1 MLEREVKLGAG
12 PAFHL
17 PDLNGVVDGVT
28 VTPPEVVRLETVY
41 YDTSDLRLA
50 RWGVSLRHRAGEGW
64 TLKLPPSPQRG
75 EAWGEGRGQSPSP
88 QRGEGRQRGAPGAGS
103 ARPGAL
109 RGELPPPQLEGREQ
123 AGLLERDEITF
134 QGGTK
139 KPPAAALAL
148 VRAYVRTS
156 ELVPVARLSTQRRRV
171 RLVGADGARVAEVV
185 DDEVSVRDG
194 RRVAARF
201 REIEIEVAG
210 ANGNEAIVAPLV
222 ERLRAAGAGA
232 PDPTPKHIR
241 AIGPRAMEPPEVAPL
256 PVTPDSPA
264 RDIIRSVLA
273 EAVAAILRNDPLV
286 RLGTD
291 PEGVHQERVA
301 TRKLRSHL
309 RTFGPLLEPEW
320 SEPLRS
326 ELGWLALALGAV
338 RDREVL
344 LERLRERSTSLP
356 ASDSRSAAAL
366 LHILELEIESL
377 RKKLYADLDSTRYID
392 VLEQLVAAAHSPKF
406 TPEADAPASAML
418 PQLATGPWRRLRSAV
433 RQLPEQP
440 TDPELHRIRILA
452 KRARYAAEAVAPVVG
467 PGATAFAKGAARL
480 QTILGEHQDS
490 VTAQAWLRAV
500 RVTGRRAFVAGQLIA
515 LEHIAAQ
522 KARKEWMKVWQA
534 LDRKPMHKW
543 MPRTAA
549 DPTSA

>member
-17 PDLNGVVDGVT
+17 PDLNGVVDGAT

-41 YDTSDLRLA
+41 HDTPDLRLA

-64 TLKLPPSPQRG
+64 TLKLPPSPPRG
-75 EAWGEGRGQSPSP
+75 EGAGEGRGQ
-88 QRGEGRQRGAPGAGS
+88 AA
-103 ARPGAL
+103 
-109 RGELPPPQLEGREQ
+109 
-123 AGLLERDEITF
+123 LLERAEITF

-156 ELVPVARLSTQRRRV
+156 ELVPVARLSTMRRRV
-171 RLVGADGARVAEVV
+171 RLIGADGSRVAEVV

-210 ANGNEAIVAPLV
+210 AEGNEAIVGPLV

-241 AIGPRAMEPPEVAPL
+241 ALGPRAMEPPEVAPL
-256 PVTPDSPA
+256 PVTAESPA
-264 RDIIRSVLA
+264 RDVIRSVLA

-309 RTFGPLLEPEW
+309 RTFGPLLEPDW

-344 LERLRERSTSLP
+344 LERLRERARSLP
-356 ASDSRSAAAL
+356 ASDQRSAAAL
-366 LHILELEIESL
+366 LHTLGLEIESL

-392 VLEQLVAAAHSPKF
+392 VLEQLVAAAHSPKC
-406 TPEADAPASAML
+406 TPEADQPASAML
-418 PQLATGPWRRLRSAV
+418 PPLATGPWRRLRSAV

-467 PGATAFAKGAARL
+467 PGALAFAKAAAKL

-515 LEHIAAQ
+515 LEHLAAQ
-522 KARKEWMKVWQA
+522 KARKDWLKVWSA
-534 LDRKPMHKW
+534 LDRKPMRKW
-543 MPRTAA
+543 MPRSA
-549 DPTSA
+549 DEPAQA